1 MLVEGLEVD
10 TVATVSPH
18 FDDVIPFQHIMQQ
31 YRKLAGG
38 PWTDSAEE
46 KKFAFSRIMMGDT
59 WREDLPSNWPSV
71 SDVEPRT
78 PLSDAD
84 KQNVQMWQ
92 LVALCCARRHFF
104 ITKQG
109 RFGLGPSE
117 MKSGELVCVLLGS
130 DIPLLLLRTELRGQ

>member
-1 MLVEGLEVD
+1 
-10 TVATVSPH
+10 
-18 FDDVIPFQHIMQQ
+18 
-31 YRKLAGG
+31 
-38 PWTDSAEE
+38 
-46 KKFAFSRIMMGDT
+46 MGDA

-117 MKSGELVCVLLGS
+117 MISGELVCVLLGS
-130 DIPLLLLRTELRGQ
+130 DVPFLLQNFRGNEFRFVGQAYVRNNGLQKRIKAGY